1 VHLIWLEQIKRK
13 KYEQVL
19 SRRKYNE
26 IAMRAARIETKTN
39 LLFSF
44 DKMALQDAIKTPA
57 GAKDFAKG
65 LYHYV
70 LLIRKCTSVQ
80 HIVRLS
86 CRKFQQCL
94 ANVHWKKQKI
104 IRTYRL
110 IN

>member
-13 KYEQVL
+13 KYEQLL

-44 DKMALQDAIKTPA
+44 EKMVTTGCYKTPA

-65 LYHYV
+65 LYDYV
-70 LLIRKCTSVQ
+70 YGSE
-80 HIVRLS
+80 
-86 CRKFQQCL
+86 
-94 ANVHWKKQKI
+94 NVLPFNI
-104 IRTYRL
+104 L
-110 IN
+110 FGFLVVNFSGV